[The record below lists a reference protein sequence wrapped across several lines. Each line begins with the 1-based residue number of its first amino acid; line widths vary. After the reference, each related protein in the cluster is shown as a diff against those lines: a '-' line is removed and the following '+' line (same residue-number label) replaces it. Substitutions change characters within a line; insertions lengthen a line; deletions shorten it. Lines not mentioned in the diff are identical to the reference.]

1 MFLLLSAAGLAA
13 DEPVAE
19 PTLWPCVES
28 VVIARI
34 EKVGELL
41 DYSSEDEMVLHPPS
55 YVDIR
60 IRRVLSGV
68 EPPQTL
74 TIVHQ
79 PERQRGDAMFLLGR
93 RDGRWIVVGFE
104 GYVARDR
111 DGHYIVP
118 FFREPLEDDLVP
130 RGWIPTD
137 YLHRLRDIRYD
148 PKTVAWMGEHKNGQP
163 GWARIEGAS
172 AVASRGI
179 VLEDLVSLL
188 AQRLAVPCKRDVP
201 KGTSPVHISP

>member
-1 MFLLLSAAGLAA
+1 MKRVSASLLLLLLGAPLAA

-19 PTLWPCVES
+19 DTLWPCVES

-34 EKVGELL
+34 ERVGDML
-41 DYSSEDEMVLHPPS
+41 DYNTEDGLVLHAPS

-68 EPPQTL
+68 TPPRTL

-79 PERQRGDAMFLLGR
+79 PELQRGDAMFLLGR
-93 RDGRWIVVGFE
+93 RDGKWFKLGFE
-104 GYVARDR
+104 ARVVHDR
-111 DGHYIVP
+111 DGRYVVP
-118 FFREPLEDDLVP
+118 FFWEPEEDDLVP

-148 PKTVAWMGEHKNGQP
+148 PKSVAWMGERKHGQP
-163 GWARIEGAS
+163 GWARIEGAYS
-172 AVASRGI
+172 VANRGLL
-179 VLEDLVSLL
+179 LEDLVSLL
-188 AQRLAVPCKRDVP
+188 AQRLAVPCERDAP
-201 KGTSPVHISP
+201 